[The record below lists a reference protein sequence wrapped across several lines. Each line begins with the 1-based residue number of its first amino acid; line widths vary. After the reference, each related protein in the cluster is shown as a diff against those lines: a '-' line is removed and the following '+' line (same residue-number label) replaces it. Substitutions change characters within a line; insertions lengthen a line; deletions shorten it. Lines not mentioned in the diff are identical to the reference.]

1 MNKIV
6 LVHLSDIHFT
16 RSSGNVHDV
25 DQTVRDELLSDVEAL
40 TKKLGAAAGVL
51 VTGDIAFSG
60 KKEEYQ
66 HAAEWLRKVCD
77 AVGCEEQKVAVVPGN
92 HDVDRGLAGDLIT
105 KMLHETI
112 RGLDGAA
119 IDAKL
124 REYFSHAGSANA
136 LTAPLAQ
143 YNVFAAPYECDVTDK
158 KPFWQRDLRL
168 SCGTTIRMR
177 GLCSAY
183 VSNAEDDRNKM
194 ILGTAYAGVRRE
206 DGVLHLTLCHHPP
219 EWFRDQDPVED
230 LLKSR
235 VHIQLFGHK
244 HAQRVDVINEK
255 VRLIAGATHPERR
268 EPAWLPTYNVLE
280 IERRD
285 EDSIG
290 LRLYQRRWHQAET
303 KFVAEPDPNSGK
315 VYRDFKW
322 AGFPRRVAAASPPAT
337 SSMTAAVAQHVV
349 DRVADVVASTPSA
362 VDSSPNSEDHKQRLT
377 FRFLRLPTL
386 ERYQIALNLRLM
398 REGDDALP
406 PNTLFLEVFQ
416 RAVEARRLADLWDET
431 EQRHDDRA
439 PLNPFRNSQAGE

>member
-1 MNKIV
+1 MTEKIV

-16 RSSGNVHDV
+16 RASGNVHDV
-25 DQTVRDELLSDVEAL
+25 DQTVRDELLRDVEAV
-40 TKKLGAAAGVL
+40 TKKLGAANGVL

-77 AVGCEEQKVAVVPGN
+77 SVRCEEQKVAVVPGN

-105 KMLHETI
+105 KMLHKNI

-119 IDAKL
+119 IDAQL
-124 REYFSHAGSANA
+124 REYFSNVGSASA
-136 LTAPLAQ
+136 LLAPLAQ
-143 YNVFAAPYECDVTDK
+143 YNVFAQPYECDVSDK
-158 KPFWQRDLRL
+158 KPFWQRDLGL

-183 VSNAEDDRNKM
+183 VSNADDDKGKM

-219 EWFRDQDPVED
+219 EWFRDQDPVDD

-290 LRLYQRRWHQAET
+290 LRLHNRRWHQAET
-303 KFVAEPDPNSGK
+303 KFVAEHDPNSGK
-315 VYRDFKW
+315 EYRDYKW
-322 AGFPRRVAAASPPAT
+322 SGFPRRVPVASSEVPA
-337 SSMTAAVAQHVV
+337 S
-349 DRVADVVASTPSA
+349 VVAVGARAIVEKVAAPA
-362 VDSSPNSEDHKQRLT
+362 PFAADASPNSEDYKQRLT

-386 ERYQIALNLRLM
+386 DRYQIALKLGLM

-406 PNTLFLEVFQ
+406 PNTVFLEVFQ

-431 EQRHDDRA
+431 EVRHDDRA
-439 PLNPFRNSQAGE
+439 PLNPFRSPLVGE